1 MKNLKYLVLLLIS
14 FAFITGCDDDPEEEV
29 SPYVGNYVITKA
41 SLAETLTLSILPN
54 GQIPVPENTDITQA
68 IQTALLGSVN
78 CASADKSYIELR
90 KDYSMYLSC
99 EGANPMNAGTWEELS
114 AQSLKLN
121 MNNAA
126 IPSSP
131 TGFVLTVTE
140 VNLSNT
146 LLSGKTTVPMPKA
159 MLAAMVAQISGGLAT
174 LDDANTPEAL
184 PVVFAIELTK
194 K

>member
-1 MKNLKYLVLLLIS
+1 MKNLKYFILLLIS
-14 FAFITGCDDDPEEEV
+14 FVFIISCDDDPEEEV

-41 SLAETLTLSILPN
+41 SLAETLTLNILPN

-90 KDYSMYLSC
+90 NDYSMYLSC

-114 AQSLKLN
+114 AQSLRLN

-140 VNLSNT
+140 VNLSNN
-146 LLSGKTTVPMPKA
+146 LLTGKTTVPMPKV
-159 MLAAMVAQISGGLAT
+159 MLAAMVDQISGGLAT

-184 PVVFAIELTK
+184 PVFFAIELTK